1 MKTQKSLPGIL
12 CRECMCGRIRN
23 LIQEEE
29 ENGLW
34 DRLVVAV
41 VAHSKLDTEGY
52 QKSEKVNEVEKK
64 S

>member
-1 MKTQKSLPGIL
+1 
-12 CRECMCGRIRN
+12 MCGRIQN
-23 LIQEEE
+23 LIQDEE

-34 DRLVVAV
+34 DRLVAAV
-41 VAHSKLDTEGY
+41 VAYSKLDTEDY